1 MTRILSPEVGA
12 PPPATGVL
20 PVAPMTRTLALST
33 LVAVLTY
40 AGLANA
46 WLGDDSFITFRVI
59 DNFLNGYGLTF
70 NPPERVQV
78 YTHPLWMGVMTV
90 AHAITRE
97 FLFTTS
103 AVSLTLNALTLLV
116 FYRFSGRQLMPTALF
131 VGWVVSSKAFGDY
144 LNSGL
149 ENPLSFL
156 LLALFFA
163 RALPVARARNV
174 TPSELRTLVLIA
186 ALGFVNRADAIL
198 LYAPMLIWMSWS
210 GVRRETA
217 STLKAVAI
225 GAAPAWLWLVFATVY
240 YGFPLPNT
248 YYAKVATGIPASLLY
263 QQGIAYV
270 LNSLARDPITLTTI
284 ALAGSVAVSQR
295 RAAAVLAVTG
305 SVLYVFYT
313 ISVGGDFMSG
323 RFFSMPFLVAVMVLV
338 NALGT
343 DLRSAALTGAVLV
356 AYNLVMPL
364 VPLKTTA
371 DYDGAWPW
379 RQQNGLKDERGHY
392 HRATNILFFDPFRT
406 LPDQVWYKQGLSFR
420 NSPEP
425 VRVEGSI
432 GYIGYM
438 AGPQKYVL
446 DRNALSDPLLARLPV
461 SDRLYFEF
469 FVGHYF
475 RDIPDGYLESIAAGN
490 NQLGDPL
497 LRDYYDRLR
506 RVTRGPLFG
515 ADRLADIW
523 RLNVGPARN
532 LHEKVNARRRVALS
546 IRAANERFLTD
557 VGERDSVN
565 GVLRSTGRAG
575 YLQFGPRTP
584 LRPGRYRVRWIGAID
599 SVPAEEIGFVEALA
613 DGEPLAKRPVAAQE
627 YTPERKQLADLEFVL
642 PRATSGI
649 EYRLFV
655 GADVRVTLE
664 RVEISG
670 GPLPAPGR

>member
-1 MTRILSPEVGA
+1 
-12 PPPATGVL
+12 
-20 PVAPMTRTLALST
+20 MTRTTASTVPVSADAAVRGVTPGVRLVALAST
-33 LVAVLTY
+33 IAVLTY

-59 DNFLNGYGLTF
+59 DNFLNGHGLTF

-78 YTHPLWMGVMTV
+78 YTHPLWMAVMT
-90 AHAITRE
+90 AAYALTRE

-103 AVSLTLNALTLLV
+103 VVSLALNAATVLV
-116 FYRFSGRQLMPTALF
+116 FYRFSGRQLAATALF
-131 VGWVVSSKAFGDY
+131 VGWLVSSKAFGDY

-163 RALPVARARNV
+163 RALRIMRAREIGGA
-174 TPSELRTLVLIA
+174 ELRTLVLIA
-186 ALGFVNRADAIL
+186 AFGFVNRPDSIL
-198 LYAPMLIWMSWS
+198 LYGPALAWLSWEGLRRAPA
-210 GVRRETA
+210 R
-217 STLKAVAI
+217 TLEAVAI
-225 GAAPAWLWLVFATVY
+225 GSAPAWLWLAFATIY

-263 QQGIAYV
+263 QQGVAYV
-270 LNSLARDPITLTTI
+270 LNSLSRDPVTLVTI
-284 ALAGSVAVSQR
+284 ALAAVAAVSAR
-295 RAAAVLAVTG
+295 RPAAVLAIAG
-305 SVLYVFYT
+305 SAIYVLYTV
-313 ISVGGDFMSG
+313 SVGGDFMSG
-323 RFFSMPFLVAVMVLV
+323 RFFTMPFLVAATVLV
-338 NALGT
+338 PVL
-343 DLRSAALTGAVLV
+343 AADARTAAAAGAALV
-356 AYNLVMPL
+356 AYNLLMPL

-420 NSPEP
+420 NSPEA

-432 GYIGYM
+432 GYLGYT
-438 AGPQKYVL
+438 AGPDKYVI

-469 FVGHYF
+469 YVGHYF
-475 RDIPDGYLESIAAGN
+475 RDIPDGYLQSVAAGD

-497 LRDYYDRLR
+497 LREYYERLR
-506 RVTRGPLFG
+506 RVTRGPLFN
-515 ADRLADIW
+515 ARRFADIW
-523 RLNVGPARN
+523 HLNAGGGRN
-532 LHEKVNARRRVALS
+532 LHEQVNAQRRIALS
-546 IRAANERFLTD
+546 IRASNERFLTD
-557 VGERDSVN
+557 VGERDTVA
-565 GVLRSTGRAG
+565 GVLRSTGQTG

-584 LRPGRYRVRWIGAID
+584 LRAGRYRVRWVGTIESA
-599 SVPAEEIGFVEALA
+599 PAGEIGFVEAVA
-613 DGEPLAKRPVAAQE
+613 GGESLAKRPVTSEE
-627 YTPERKQLADLEFVL
+627 YGAEQRQLAELEFML
-642 PRATSGI
+642 PRPESRV

-655 GADVRVTLE
+655 GAGVRVTLE

-670 GPLPAPGR
+670 GPLPAAGR